1 MQFDVLYELKQK
13 HLVPRLRVLP
23 NPRYV
28 QDVKMTPNEK

>member
-23 NPRYV
+23 NPICV
-28 QDVKMTPNEK
+28 QNVKITPKAK

>member
-23 NPRYV
+23 NPICV
-28 QDVKMTPNEK
+28 QNVKMTSNEK